1 MPQPFAARAFGLG
14 DDRSSRFFERTL
26 CCQTV
31 RSSPSYS
38 DEKGPTTRVLAIA
51 ALVTVGLAR
60 APSTA
65 EAKTHQISTT
75 RKTHH
80 NQDAVAGAKK
90 ACDNFGA
97 LAAKSDAAQLVNSFY
112 AEKAMYIG
120 PTLSGGILIGREA
133 IRKNYAEAPADVT
146 FSGTCENTEKL
157 SDTVVAVSGH
167 WIATPKDPNKGE
179 ARKGSFAITFVK
191 EGNRW
196 LAAVDSW
203 NIYLPPPPAKAQ

>member
-1 MPQPFAARAFGLG
+1 MKTGL
-14 DDRSSRFFERTL
+14 
-26 CCQTV
+26 
-31 RSSPSYS
+31 
-38 DEKGPTTRVLAIA
+38 LAIT
-51 ALVTVGLAR
+51 ALVTVELVS
-60 APSTA
+60 APFAA
-65 EAKTHQISTT
+65 EAKTHQVSTI

-80 NQDAVAGAKK
+80 NEDPVAGAKK

-97 LAAKSDAAQLVNSFY
+97 LAAKSDTAQLVNGFY
-112 AEKAMYIG
+112 AEKATYIG
-120 PTLSGGILIGREA
+120 PTLPGGILIGREA
-133 IRKNYAEAPADVT
+133 IRKSYAEAPADVT

-157 SDTVVAVSGH
+157 SDTVVAISGH
-167 WIATPKDPNKGE
+167 WIATPKDPSKGE